1 MPTLSIPKLREL
13 DPRIVCLG
21 SYPGIIQ
28 SILDF
33 DYLAGKSAPS
43 IIAIVATGRKTE
55 RYFFGHGEVTLAT
68 YSSLEK
74 IPDRIRDS
82 ANLFLNLTSG
92 RRVLTSSKDAMAR
105 LPKLIGGVVFAE
117 GLPEKHAVELY
128 RAAQKHGVWIIGGSS
143 VGLILPGLLKLG
155 AIGGVQISQLEQSRL
170 FTPGSIA
177 VISSSGGMVNEIIR
191 TVANSEHALSFS
203 LALGGERFPTV
214 TPEEAFLAAEADPK
228 TKAIAYF
235 GELGGTDEYVLVD
248 LIASGKVTKPV
259 VAYIAGTVAELFD
272 TPPQFGHA
280 KAMAK
285 NSDESAGAK
294 AAALR
299 KVGVNAAATFDDFV
313 AAIRDLPDRVSIQEA
328 TRHGEQ
334 LTSRKSALLAS
345 SISGDRGDDVYVLDT
360 PLLQLASEHSFAY
373 ITASMLLGR
382 PLKSKETEEFV
393 DFVLRLLVDHGPYV
407 SGAVNTIVT
416 ARAGKDLVSSLV
428 TGLLTIGPR
437 FGGAINEA
445 AATWL
450 AGVTEGL
457 EPAALVERKAAAK
470 SYILGIGHRKYRADL
485 ADPRV
490 QKLLTFADKLERRR
504 FTTFALGVEA
514 ETVRKK
520 GNLIL
525 NVDGAIAGLLLDI
538 LQEKEGFSDELLQQL
553 VDTEFFNAL
562 FVLSRSVG
570 FMAHYFDQ
578 VRLDEGL
585 FRLKPEH
592 VADLGQNLSDEA

>member
-1 MPTLSIPKLREL
+1 MPELSIPKLREL
-13 DPRIVCLG
+13 DPSIVCLG

-28 SILDF
+28 SMLDF
-33 DYLAGKSAPS
+33 DYLAGKEAPS
-43 IIAIVATGRKTE
+43 IMAIVATGRKTE
-55 RYFFGHGEVTLAT
+55 RYFFGHAEITIPT
-68 YSSLEK
+68 YAAIEK
-74 IPDRIRDS
+74 IPDDIRGRI
-82 ANLFLNLTSG
+82 NLFLNLTSG
-92 RRVLTSSKDAMAR
+92 RRVLTSSKDAMKQLSA
-105 LPKLIGGVVFAE
+105 LVGGVVFAE
-117 GLPEKHAVELY
+117 GLPEKHAIELY
-128 RAAQKHGVWIIGGSS
+128 AAAQKRGVWVIGGAS
-143 VGLILPGLLKLG
+143 VGIVLPGLLKLG

-170 FTPGSIA
+170 FTPGSVA

-191 TVANSEHALSFS
+191 TVAGSEHALSFS
-203 LALGGERFPTV
+203 MALGGERFPML
-214 TPEEAFLAAEADPK
+214 TPEQAFLAAESDPK
-228 TKAIAYF
+228 TKTIAYF

-248 LIASGKVTKPV
+248 LMAAGTVTKPV
-259 VAYIAGTVAELFD
+259 IAYIAGTVADLFD

-285 NSDESAGAK
+285 NADESASAK

-299 KVGVNAAATFDDFV
+299 KVGARVAATFDDFISS
-313 AAIRDLPDRVSIQEA
+313 IRDLPDRVASDRTA
-328 TRHGEQ
+328 SKANS
-334 LTSRKSALLAS
+334 LTSRKAALLAS

-360 PLLQLASEHSFAY
+360 PLLDLASNHSFAY
-373 ITASMLLGR
+373 IAASMLLGTKI
-382 PLKSKETEEFV
+382 KSGELEDFV

-416 ARAGKDLVSSLV
+416 ARAGKDLISSLV
-428 TGLLTIGPR
+428 SGLLTIGPR

-450 AGVTEGL
+450 AGVSEGL
-457 EPAALVERKAAAK
+457 GPVALVERKAAAK

-485 ADPRV
+485 PDPRV
-490 QKLLTFADKLERRR
+490 QKLLAFADKLHTRR
-504 FTTFALGVEA
+504 FTQFALGVEA

-525 NVDGAIAGLLLDI
+525 NVDGAIAAVLLDI
-538 LQEKEGFSDELLQQL
+538 LQEKEGYSDDQLLAL

-578 VRLDEGL
+578 ARLDEGL

-592 VADLGQNLSDEA
+592 VADLGQHTDDNA